1 MSLSKSFP
9 LQDILNRATWGE
21 TMQDFLEIKSME
33 KKDQEK
39 IFKEIQKAVELKKK
53 EGVVTEKEI
62 REIEEMTLRLFP
74 DIQDVQSVY
83 EDFLFQ
89 KKDF

>member
-1 MSLSKSFP
+1 
-9 LQDILNRATWGE
+9 
-21 TMQDFLEIKSME
+21 MQKFLEIKSMG

-39 IFKEIQKAVELKKK
+39 ILEEIEKTIDLKKK
-53 EGVVTEKEI
+53 EGIVTDKEN

-74 DIQDVQSVY
+74 DIQDVRSVY

-89 KKDF
+89 KKVL

>member
-1 MSLSKSFP
+1 
-9 LQDILNRATWGE
+9 
-21 TMQDFLEIKSME
+21 MQNFLEIKSME

-39 IFKEIQKAVELKKK
+39 IFKEIEKAVELKMK
-53 EGVVTEKEI
+53 EGIVTEKEI

-89 KKDF
+89 KKGL

>member
-1 MSLSKSFP
+1 MK
-9 LQDILNRATWGE
+9 N
-21 TMQDFLEIKSME
+21 FLEIKSMT

-39 IFKEIQKAVELKKK
+39 IFKEIEKAVELKKK
-53 EGVVTEKEI
+53 EDVVTEKEI

-74 DIQDVQSVY
+74 DVQDVQSVY

-89 KKDF
+89 KKVL

>member
-1 MSLSKSFP
+1 
-9 LQDILNRATWGE
+9 
-21 TMQDFLEIKSME
+21 MQNFLEIKSMR

-39 IFKEIQKAVELKKK
+39 IIKEIEKVVELKKK
-53 EGVVTEKEI
+53 EGIVTEKEI
-62 REIEEMTLRLFP
+62 REIEEMTLHLFP

-89 KKDF
+89 KKIL

>member
-1 MSLSKSFP
+1 
-9 LQDILNRATWGE
+9 
-21 TMQDFLEIKSME
+21 MQKFLEIKSMG

-39 IFKEIQKAVELKKK
+39 ILEEIEKTIDLKKK
-53 EGVVTEKEI
+53 EGLVTDKEI
-62 REIEEMTLRLFP
+62 RDIEEMTLRLFP

-89 KKDF
+89 KTR

>member
-1 MSLSKSFP
+1 
-9 LQDILNRATWGE
+9 
-21 TMQDFLEIKSME
+21 MQDFLEIKSME
-33 KKDQEK
+33 KKEQEK
-39 IFKEIQKAVELKKK
+39 IFKEIEKAVELKKK
-53 EGVVTEKEI
+53 EGIVTEKEI

-89 KKDF
+89 KKGL

>member
-1 MSLSKSFP
+1 
-9 LQDILNRATWGE
+9 
-21 TMQDFLEIKSME
+21 MQKFLEIKSMG

-39 IFKEIQKAVELKKK
+39 ILKEIEKTIDLKKK

-89 KKDF
+89 KTK

>member
-1 MSLSKSFP
+1 
-9 LQDILNRATWGE
+9 
-21 TMQDFLEIKSME
+21 MQDFLEIKSME

-39 IFKEIQKAVELKKK
+39 IFKEIEKAVELKKK
-53 EGVVTEKEI
+53 EGIVTEKEI

-89 KKDF
+89 KKGL

>member
-1 MSLSKSFP
+1 M
-9 LQDILNRATWGE
+9 G
-21 TMQDFLEIKSME
+21 

-39 IFKEIQKAVELKKK
+39 ILEEIEKTIDLKKK
-53 EGVVTEKEI
+53 EGVVTDKEI
-62 REIEEMTLRLFP
+62 REIKEMTLRLFP

-89 KKDF
+89 KTR

>member
-1 MSLSKSFP
+1 
-9 LQDILNRATWGE
+9 
-21 TMQDFLEIKSME
+21 MQDFLEIKSME

-39 IFKEIQKAVELKKK
+39 IFKEIEKAVELKKK
-53 EGVVTEKEI
+53 ERVVTEKEI

-83 EDFLFQ
+83 ENFLFQ
-89 KKDF
+89 KKGL

>member
-1 MSLSKSFP
+1 
-9 LQDILNRATWGE
+9 
-21 TMQDFLEIKSME
+21 MQDFLEIKSM
-33 KKDQEK
+33 KGKDQEK
-39 IFKEIQKAVELKKK
+39 IFKEIEKAVELKKK

-62 REIEEMTLRLFP
+62 RDIEEMTLRLFP

-89 KKDF
+89 KKGL

>member
-1 MSLSKSFP
+1 M
-9 LQDILNRATWGE
+9 NN
-21 TMQDFLEIKSME
+21 FLEIKSMK

-39 IFKEIQKAVELKKK
+39 IIKEIEKAVELKMK

-89 KKDF
+89 KKNL

>member
-1 MSLSKSFP
+1 MK
-9 LQDILNRATWGE
+9 N
-21 TMQDFLEIKSME
+21 FLEIKSMR

-39 IFKEIQKAVELKKK
+39 IFKEIEKAVELKKK

-89 KKDF
+89 KKGL

>member
-1 MSLSKSFP
+1 
-9 LQDILNRATWGE
+9 
-21 TMQDFLEIKSME
+21 MQKFLEIKCMG
-33 KKDQEK
+33 KKDQDKILEEIEK
-39 IFKEIQKAVELKKK
+39 TIDLKKK
-53 EGVVTEKEI
+53 EGVVTDKEI

-89 KKDF
+89 KTR

>member
-1 MSLSKSFP
+1 
-9 LQDILNRATWGE
+9 
-21 TMQDFLEIKSME
+21 MQDFLEIKSM
-33 KKDQEK
+33 KGKDQEK
-39 IFKEIQKAVELKKK
+39 IFKEIEKAVELKKK

-62 REIEEMTLRLFP
+62 RDIEEMTLRLFP

-89 KKDF
+89 KKGCREECL

>member
-1 MSLSKSFP
+1 M
-9 LQDILNRATWGE
+9 DILNKKNGDV
-21 TMQDFLEIKSME
+21 MQKFLEIKSMG

-39 IFKEIQKAVELKKK
+39 ILEEIEKTIDLKKK
-53 EGVVTEKEI
+53 EGLVTDKEI
-62 REIEEMTLRLFP
+62 RDIEEMTLRLFP

-89 KKDF
+89 KTR

>member
-1 MSLSKSFP
+1 
-9 LQDILNRATWGE
+9 
-21 TMQDFLEIKSME
+21 MQDFLEIKSMK

-39 IFKEIQKAVELKKK
+39 IFKEIEKAVELKKK

-62 REIEEMTLRLFP
+62 REIKEMKLRLFP

-89 KKDF
+89 KKNL

>member
-1 MSLSKSFP
+1 MK
-9 LQDILNRATWGE
+9 N
-21 TMQDFLEIKSME
+21 FLEIKSMS

-39 IFKEIQKAVELKKK
+39 IIKEIEKTVELKKK

-83 EDFLFQ
+83 ENFLFQ
-89 KKDF
+89 KKVL

>member
-1 MSLSKSFP
+1 
-9 LQDILNRATWGE
+9 
-21 TMQDFLEIKSME
+21 MQKFLEIKSMG

-39 IFKEIQKAVELKKK
+39 ILEEIEKTIDLKKK
-53 EGVVTEKEI
+53 EGVVTDKEI
-62 REIEEMTLRLFP
+62 REIKEMTLRLFP

-89 KKDF
+89 KTR

>member
-1 MSLSKSFP
+1 
-9 LQDILNRATWGE
+9 
-21 TMQDFLEIKSME
+21 MQNFLEIKSMR

-39 IFKEIQKAVELKKK
+39 IIKEIEKVVELKKK
-53 EGVVTEKEI
+53 EGIVTEKEI
-62 REIEEMTLRLFP
+62 REIEEMTLHLFP

-89 KKDF
+89 KKIV

>member
-1 MSLSKSFP
+1 
-9 LQDILNRATWGE
+9 
-21 TMQDFLEIKSME
+21 MQDFLEIKSME

-39 IFKEIQKAVELKKK
+39 IFKEIEKAVELKKK
-53 EGVVTEKEI
+53 EGIVTEKEI
-62 REIEEMTLRLFP
+62 REIEEMKLRLFP

-89 KKDF
+89 KKGL

>member
-1 MSLSKSFP
+1 M
-9 LQDILNRATWGE
+9 G
-21 TMQDFLEIKSME
+21 
-33 KKDQEK
+33 KKDQDKILEEIEK
-39 IFKEIQKAVELKKK
+39 TIDLKKK
-53 EGVVTEKEI
+53 EGVVTDKEI

-89 KKDF
+89 KTR

>member
-1 MSLSKSFP
+1 
-9 LQDILNRATWGE
+9 
-21 TMQDFLEIKSME
+21 MQDFLEIKSME

-39 IFKEIQKAVELKKK
+39 IFKEIEKAVELKKK